1 MSVLSAPIPFCVA
14 IEGKTYTVCGT
25 PEYLAPE
32 IISSEGHG
40 LEVDWWALGVLI
52 FELLSGDS
60 PFHDPSTPEGDDIY
74 DSTYRKILEGIWSPA
89 PLQQLAVSSDC
100 IDLIRRLL
108 TLDPSKRIG
117 ASACNHA
124 FFITIDFDALDHRK
138 VDPPMKPHL
147 RTPTD
152 ASNFSSSVESG
163 DDSEWQE
170 WDQYNNGSAD
180 YIPGFV

>member
-74 DSTYRKILEGIWSPA
+74 DSTYAARFDPIRLQGTVQSHPARRNHPSPGSARSCEIVPPPA
-89 PLQQLAVSSDC
+89 PT
-100 IDLIRRLL
+100 L
-108 TLDPSKRIG
+108 TP
-117 ASACNHA
+117 
-124 FFITIDFDALDHRK
+124 AL
-138 VDPPMKPHL
+138 
-147 RTPTD
+147 
-152 ASNFSSSVESG
+152 
-163 DDSEWQE
+163 
-170 WDQYNNGSAD
+170 
-180 YIPGFV
+180 